1 MKRNI
6 IAFIIAMV
14 IMIGCTITVYALA
27 AAPEATNE
35 SIPATTISEDYIPSE
50 TTCPFP
56 VETEPTE
63 PEPVVIV
70 LDTVVVERVE
80 PTTHDEANA
89 SLEAAVTRYEVAIT
103 VLDGLTTLGYADDH
117 PAIVMTK
124 TDIENA
130 NADIEYYQEQ
140 FEIWEEKHKWE
151 VRASECPVATQVW
164 LYMKNELGYNDIVCA
179 GIMGN
184 MMAECGG
191 CWTSDLD
198 WEAGKS
204 GGPYGMIQWLGG
216 RKQQLFSIYGKNP
229 SIEEQLNF
237 MHDELY
243 GTDGVTWQV
252 SQAQLDKIMNAE
264 TPEKCAYAFACYFE
278 RCGEGHRAPRRG
290 YARRAYEY
298 FVG

>member
-1 MKRNI
+1 MNKRNI
-6 IAFIIAMV
+6 IAIICAVAM
-14 IMIGCTITVYALA
+14 MITITITVFASEA
-27 AAPEATNE
+27 FAPVAETSEPVATFSEA
-35 SIPATTISEDYIPSE
+35 DIPSE
-50 TTCPFP
+50 TTFP
-56 VETEPTE
+56 ELTE
-63 PEPVVIV
+63 PEEVVIV

-80 PTTHDEANA
+80 PTTYDEANA
-89 SLEAAVTRYEVAIT
+89 SLEKAIARQELTNT
-103 VLDGLTTLGYADDH
+103 VYQGLITLGYADDH
-117 PAIVMTK
+117 PAVVMAK

-130 NADIEYYQEQ
+130 DADVAYYQEQ

-151 VRASECPVATQVW
+151 VRASEYPVATQVW

-198 WEAGKS
+198 WDVSSSS
-204 GGPYGMIQWLGG
+204 GFGMIQWLGG
-216 RKQQLFSIYGKNP
+216 RKSQLFSIYGNTP
-229 SIEEQLNF
+229 SVEDQLNF
-237 MHDELY
+237 MHDELH

-252 SQAQLDKIMNAE
+252 TQSQLDKIMGAE
-264 TPEKCAYAFACYFE
+264 TPEECAYAFACYFE

>member
-1 MKRNI
+1 MKQKIFGI
-6 IAFIIAMV
+6 IMAVVMLVSAFTLIVFASGPANGNTNPV
-14 IMIGCTITVYALA
+14 
-27 AAPEATNE
+27 ATF
-35 SIPATTISEDYIPSE
+35 SEDYIPSE
-50 TTCPFP
+50 TTFP
-56 VETEPTE
+56 VDTEPTE
-63 PEPVVIV
+63 STEPEVVVIV
-70 LDTVVVERVE
+70 LDPVVVERVE
-80 PTTHDEANA
+80 PTTYDEANA
-89 SLEAAVTRYEVAIT
+89 SLEKAIARQETTNT
-103 VLDGLTTLGYADDH
+103 VYQGLITLGYADDH
-117 PAIVMTK
+117 PAVVMAK

-130 NADIEYYQEQ
+130 DADVAYYQEQ

-151 VRASECPVATQVW
+151 VRASEYPVATQVW

-198 WEAGKS
+198 WDVSSSS
-204 GGPYGMIQWLGG
+204 GFGMIQWLGG
-216 RKQQLFSIYGKNP
+216 RKSQLFSIYGNTP
-229 SIEEQLNF
+229 SIEDQLNF

-252 SQAQLDKIMNAE
+252 TQSQLDKIMGAE
-264 TPEKCAYAFACYFE
+264 TPEECAYAFACYFE

>member
-1 MKRNI
+1 MNRNI
-6 IAFIIAMV
+6 IALIIALFV
-14 IMIGCTITVYALA
+14 LLGCVTTVYAIA
-27 AAPEATNE
+27 STPNINNE
-35 SIPATTISEDYIPSE
+35 VNETTFSEDYIPSE
-50 TTCPFP
+50 TTFP
-56 VETEPTE
+56 VDTEPTE
-63 PEPVVIV
+63 PEVVVIV
-70 LDTVVVERVE
+70 LESVVVERVE
-80 PTTHDEANA
+80 PTTYDEANA
-89 SLEAAVTRYEVAIT
+89 SLEKAIARQELTNT
-103 VLDGLTTLGYADDH
+103 VYQGLITLGYADDH
-117 PAIVMTK
+117 PAVVMAK

-130 NADIEYYQEQ
+130 DADVVYYQEQ

-151 VRASECPVATQVW
+151 VRASEYPVATQVW

-216 RKQQLFSIYGKNP
+216 RKQQLFSMYGNTP
-229 SIEEQLNF
+229 SIEDQLNF

-252 SQAQLDKIMNAE
+252 TQSQLDKIMGAE
-264 TPEKCAYAFACYFE
+264 TPEECAYAFACYFE

>member
-1 MKRNI
+1 MKQKIFGI
-6 IAFIIAMV
+6 IMAVVMLVSAFTLIVFASGPANGNTNPV
-14 IMIGCTITVYALA
+14 
-27 AAPEATNE
+27 ATF
-35 SIPATTISEDYIPSE
+35 SEDYIPSE
-50 TTCPFP
+50 TTFP
-56 VETEPTE
+56 VDTEPTE
-63 PEPVVIV
+63 PEVVVIV
-70 LDTVVVERVE
+70 LDPVVVERVE
-80 PTTHDEANA
+80 PTTYDEANA
-89 SLEAAVTRYEVAIT
+89 SLEKAIARQETTNT
-103 VLDGLTTLGYADDH
+103 VYQGLITLGYADDH
-117 PAIVMTK
+117 PAVVMAK

-130 NADIEYYQEQ
+130 DADVAYYQEQ

-151 VRASECPVATQVW
+151 VRASEYPVATQVW
-164 LYMKNELGYNDIVCA
+164 LYMKNELGYSDIVCA

-198 WEAGKS
+198 WDVSSSS
-204 GGPYGMIQWLGG
+204 GFGMIQWLGG
-216 RKQQLFSIYGKNP
+216 RKSQLFSIYGNTP
-229 SIEEQLNF
+229 SIEDQLNF

-252 SQAQLDKIMNAE
+252 TQSQLDKIMGAE
-264 TPEKCAYAFACYFE
+264 TPEECAYAFACYFE

>member
-1 MKRNI
+1 MKQKLFGI
-6 IAFIIAMV
+6 IMAAVMLISAFSLIV
-14 IMIGCTITVYALA
+14 FA
-27 AAPEATNE
+27 AGPADNSTNPVATF
-35 SIPATTISEDYIPSE
+35 SEDYIPSE
-50 TTCPFP
+50 TTFP
-56 VETEPTE
+56 VDTEPTE
-63 PEPVVIV
+63 STEPEVVVIV

-80 PTTHDEANA
+80 PTTYDEANA
-89 SLEAAVTRYEVAIT
+89 SLEKAIARQELTNT
-103 VLDGLTTLGYADDH
+103 VYQGLITLGYADDH
-117 PAIVMTK
+117 PAVVMAK
-124 TDIENA
+124 TNIENA
-130 NADIEYYQEQ
+130 DADVAYYQEQ

-151 VRASECPVATQVW
+151 VRASEYPVATQVW
-164 LYMKNELGYNDIVCA
+164 LYMKNELGYSDIVCA

-198 WEAGKS
+198 WDVHSSS
-204 GGPYGMIQWLGG
+204 GFGMIQWLGG
-216 RKQQLFSIYGKNP
+216 RKQQLFSIYGNDP
-229 SIEEQLNF
+229 SIEDQLNF

-252 SQAQLDKIMNAE
+252 SQSQLDKIMNAE
-264 TPEKCAYAFACYFE
+264 TPEECAYAFACYFE